1 MTHMQQQRAQ
11 ASVLGPDLVLVRTWC
26 WHEWHVRSTWHQQSG
41 NIVKHS
47 QYNTKLHLRD
57 FRWAVWGPPV
67 GWRLLEVLCEQA
79 QHLKHKWVV
88 FITGGLTFDVELT
101 HAGSRLAG
109 GLPPQSRIPSCWRSP
124 RRSCR
129 TRGWTSARPGARRPA
144 SSLSR
149 QVLTTMVRVD
159 DICLTHFIPVTTTPT
174 TIMTHTIDHCI
185 HPQL

>member
-1 MTHMQQQRAQ
+1 MSRVYNP
-11 ASVLGPDLVLVRTWC
+11 AS
-26 WHEWHVRSTWHQQSG
+26 
-41 NIVKHS
+41 
-47 QYNTKLHLRD
+47 
-57 FRWAVWGPPV
+57 
-67 GWRLLEVLCEQA
+67 
-79 QHLKHKWVV
+79 
-88 FITGGLTFDVELT
+88 DVELT

-149 QVLTTMVRVD
+149 QVLTTMVRVI

-185 HPQL
+185 HLSLNCPSCSLCSSFSSSYIIIYYDIYRCIHCHYRRSALPWGPSWSMLLSERRWCKLNIFSDSH